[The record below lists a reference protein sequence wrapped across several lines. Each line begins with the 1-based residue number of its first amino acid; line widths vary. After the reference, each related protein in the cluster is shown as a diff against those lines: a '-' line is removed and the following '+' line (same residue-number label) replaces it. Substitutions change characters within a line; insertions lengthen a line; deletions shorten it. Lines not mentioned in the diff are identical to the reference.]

1 MDISPGAK
9 LGPYEILSS
18 LGRGGMGEV
27 FRARDTR
34 LGRDVAI
41 KVLPADLAHDTVRLS
56 RFEMEARSIAALN
69 HPNILA
75 IYDVGTF
82 GDIPYLVSELLEGE
96 SLRARLQKGTLPERM
111 ATNYAL
117 QIAQGLAAA
126 HAKGV
131 VHRDLKPENLFVTE
145 EDRVKILDFGLA
157 KSMPPFGSD
166 GVTLEIAVGSA
177 LTNPGML
184 VGTVEYMAPEQL
196 RGDSVDHRADIFA
209 FGMVLFE
216 MLTGKPAFHAEK
228 KVDTITAILHQDPME
243 RPEVAA
249 VSPSLQ
255 RVLSHCLEKD
265 PKQRFQ
271 SARDLTFTLSGFS
284 PTATGVTGFV
294 PIPAV
299 ATRRKLLR
307 VAAVILLLLAVAAIS
322 VWTALR
328 VQPAEVPEYHRLTYD
343 KGTIYAARFGPDQ
356 KSVLYAA
363 AWGGTPLQLFSTG
376 VNAPS
381 SRSLD
386 VQSADVLAVSR
397 DGQVALAVNGQ
408 PAVHLAVLNGTL
420 AVMSIT
426 GSAPRSL
433 ASDVRW
439 ADWSPG
445 GELAVVRHEGGHSR
459 LEFPLGKVLYETS
472 GWISHIRFSPDGQ
485 SIAFLDHPSWSDDRG
500 SVAVVD
506 LAGKHRVL
514 SDGWESED
522 GLAWNSQT
530 GEIWFTAVKRGYRR
544 ELSAVSMSGR
554 VRLVLRVPG
563 SLTLQDI
570 SPAGQVLTTF
580 DDERLV
586 MRGGDRTQAERD
598 LSWFDWTIARDISDD
613 GKTVLFEESGEP
625 AGSAYAVGLRKLDG
639 SAPVQL
645 GEGSACGLSPDGKM
659 ALVIQPGKPEKLE
672 LLPSG
677 VGEPVDVPIGQLRNL
692 QGGGGRFLPDG
703 EHLAVNA
710 TMPGQAL
717 RTYLLSR
724 AGGTPKPITPEGV
737 TAVLPSPNGK
747 SVAGLNLAG
756 DVAVYAVD
764 GSGGHAI
771 PGTAGFTPIGWTN
784 DSSSVYI
791 YHSIEKPARIYR
803 QPVAGGTRE
812 LVRDLMPAD
821 PAGIVYIGRISMT
834 RDAAAYA
841 YNYYQVQSIL
851 YVIDHLR

>member
-1 MDISPGAK
+1 MHISPGAK

-27 FRARDTR
+27 FRARDAR

-41 KVLPADLAHDTVRLS
+41 KVLPAALARDTVRLS
-56 RFEMEARSIAALN
+56 RFEMEARAIAALN

-82 GDIPYLVSELLEGE
+82 GETPYLVSELLEGE
-96 SLRARLQKGTLPERM
+96 SLRAVLLKGPLSERV
-111 ATNYAL
+111 ATNYAS

-157 KSMPPFGSD
+157 KSLPPFGSD
-166 GVTLEIAVGSA
+166 GVTSEIPVGSA
-177 LTNPGML
+177 LTSPGML

-196 RGDSVDHRADIFA
+196 RGEPVDHRADIFA

-216 MLTGKPAFHAEK
+216 MLTGTRAFKGAK
-228 KVDTITAILHQDPME
+228 SVDTITAILQQNPLE
-243 RPEVAA
+243 RPEVSA
-249 VSPSLQ
+249 VSPALQ

-265 PKQRFQ
+265 PRQRFQ
-271 SARDLTFTLSGFS
+271 SARDLSFTLAGFS
-284 PTATGVTGFV
+284 ATATGVTGFV
-294 PIPAV
+294 PVPA
-299 ATRRKLLR
+299 APSRRRLLR
-307 VAAVILLLLAVAAIS
+307 VAAGVLLVLAVVAIS
-322 VWTALR
+322 VWTGWRA
-328 VQPAEVPEYHRLTYD
+328 QPVSAPEYHRLTYD

-356 KSVLYAA
+356 KSVLYSAS
-363 AWGGTPLQLFSTG
+363 WGGNALQLFSTG

-397 DGQVALAVNGQ
+397 AGQVALAVNGQ

-420 AVMSIT
+420 AVMSIA

-433 ASDVRW
+433 ANDVRW
-439 ADWSPG
+439 ADWSPS
-445 GELAVVRHEGGHSR
+445 GELAVVRHEGGRSR

-500 SVAVVD
+500 SVDIVD

-514 SDGWESED
+514 AGGWESED
-522 GLAWNSQT
+522 GLAWNAQT
-530 GEIWFTAVKRGYRR
+530 GEIWVTAVKRGYRR
-544 ELSAVSMSGR
+544 ELNAVSTSGR

-570 SPAGQVLTTF
+570 SPAGQVLVTF

-586 MRGGDRTQAERD
+586 MRGGSRSQPERD
-598 LSWFDWTIARDISDD
+598 LSWFDWTIARDISAD
-613 GKTVLFEESGEP
+613 GKWVLFEESGEP
-625 AGSAYAVGLRKLDG
+625 AGSTYAVGMRMLDG

-645 GEGSACGLSPDGKM
+645 GEGSACGLSPDDKM
-659 ALVIQPGKPEKLE
+659 ALVIQPGNPQRLE

-677 VGEPVDVPIGQLRNL
+677 IGQPVDIPVGPLRTL
-692 QGGGGRFLPDG
+692 QGGGGKFLPDG
-703 EHLAVNA
+703 EHLAVNGA
-710 TMPGQAL
+710 LPGEAL

-724 AGGTPKPITPEGV
+724 TGGAPKPITPPGV

-747 SVAGLNLAG
+747 SVAGLNLEG

-764 GSGGHAI
+764 GSGSHAI
-771 PGTAGFTPIGWTN
+771 PGTAGFTPIGWTS
-784 DSSSVYI
+784 DGSSVYV
-791 YHSIEKPARIYR
+791 YNATEKPARIYR
-803 QPVAGGTRE
+803 QPVAGGARE
-812 LVRDLMPAD
+812 PVREIMPAD

-834 RDAAAYA
+834 RDATAYA
-841 YNYYQVQSIL
+841 YNYYQVQSVL

>member
-1 MDISPGAK
+1 MHISPGAK

-27 FRARDTR
+27 FRARDER

-41 KVLPADLAHDTVRLS
+41 KILPAALARDAVRLS
-56 RFEMEARSIAALN
+56 RFEMEARTIAALN

-82 GDIPYLVSELLEGE
+82 GETPYLVSELLEGE
-96 SLRARLQKGTLPERM
+96 SLRAILLKGPLSERV
-111 ATNYAL
+111 ATGYAS

-131 VHRDLKPENLFVTE
+131 VHRDLKPDNLFVTK

-157 KSMPPFGSD
+157 KSLPPFGSD
-166 GVTLEIAVGSA
+166 EVTSEIPVGTG
-177 LTNPGML
+177 LTSPGML

-196 RGDSVDHRADIFA
+196 RGEPVDHRADIFA

-216 MLTGKPAFHAEK
+216 MLTGTPAFRGAK
-228 KVDTITAILHQDPME
+228 RVDTITAILQQNPLD
-243 RPEVAA
+243 RPEVSA
-249 VSPSLQ
+249 VSPALQ

-265 PKQRFQ
+265 PRQRFQ
-271 SARDLTFTLSGFS
+271 SARDLTFTLAGFS
-284 PTATGVTGFV
+284 ATATGVTGFV
-294 PIPAV
+294 PLPA
-299 ATRRKLLR
+299 APSRRRLLR
-307 VAAVILLLLAVAAIS
+307 VAAGVLILAVVAMS
-322 VWTALR
+322 LWTAWRAQR
-328 VQPAEVPEYHRLTYD
+328 VGAPEYHRLTYD

-356 KSVLYAA
+356 KSVLYTAS
-363 AWGGTPLQLFSTG
+363 WGGSPLQLFSTG

-386 VQSADVLAVSR
+386 VQSAGVLAVSR
-397 DGQVALAVNGQ
+397 AGQVALAVNGQ
-408 PAVHLAVLNGTL
+408 PAVHLAILNGTL

-433 ASDVRW
+433 ATDVRW
-439 ADWSPG
+439 ADWGPG
-445 GELAVVRHEGGHSR
+445 DELAVVRHEGGRSR
-459 LEFPLGKVLYETS
+459 LEFPIGKVLYETS

-500 SVAVVD
+500 SVDIVD

-514 SDGWESED
+514 ADGWESED
-522 GLAWNSQT
+522 GLAWNAQT
-530 GEIWFTAVKRGYRR
+530 GEIWVTAAKRGYRR
-544 ELSAVSMSGR
+544 ELNAVSTAGS

-570 SPAGQVLTTF
+570 SPAGQVLVTF

-586 MRGGDRTQAERD
+586 MRGGDRSHPERD
-598 LSWFDWTIARDISDD
+598 LSWFDWTIARDISAD
-613 GKTVLFEESGEP
+613 GKWVLFEESGEP
-625 AGSAYAVGLRKLDG
+625 AGSAYAVGMRMLDG

-645 GEGSACGLSPDGKM
+645 GEGSACGLSPDDKM
-659 ALVIQPGKPEKLE
+659 ALVIHPGKPERLE

-677 VGEPVDVPIGQLRNL
+677 IGQPVGIPLGPLQNL

-710 TMPGQAL
+710 AMPGQAL

-724 AGGTPKPITPEGV
+724 TGGAPKPITPAGV
-737 TAVLPSPNGK
+737 TAVLPSPNGR
-747 SVAGLNLAG
+747 SVAGLNPEG
-756 DVAVYAVD
+756 EVAVYAVD

-784 DSSSVYI
+784 DGLSVYI
-791 YHSIEKPARIYR
+791 YKSTEKPARIYM
-803 QPVAGGTRE
+803 QPVAGGAGK
-812 LVRDLMPAD
+812 LVRELMPAD

-851 YVIDHLR
+851 YVIDHLK